1 MNTPQKTDSRSFQ
14 IEFMN
19 VNEFRKKIDE
29 TIEKI
34 CSEYPEVNPDEINI
48 LGESDTICM
57 GDYDQDITVLTFKF
71 KRNLTQEEI
80 DLRNWER
87 ENVKKRQILNLQKL
101 IRDNIEDTREYLKEL
116 GFMISERPVMKRDCA
131 EGITEMFRDEY
142 DNFTKLSKA
151 RHEYMKENEE

>member
-1 MNTPQKTDSRSFQ
+1 MNTLQKTDTRSFQ

-29 TIEKI
+29 AIKTICTK
-34 CSEYPEVNPDEINI
+34 YPEVNPDEINI
-48 LGESDTICM
+48 FGESDTICM

-71 KRNLTQEEI
+71 KRNLTPEEI
-80 DLRNWER
+80 EMRNQER

-116 GFMISERPVMKRDCA
+116 GFAISDRPVMKRDCA

-142 DNFTKLSKA
+142 DKFTELSKA

>member
-1 MNTPQKTDSRSFQ
+1 MNTLQKTDTRSFQ

-19 VNEFRKKIDE
+19 VNDFRKKIDE
-29 TIEKI
+29 TIGKI
-34 CSEYPEVNPDEINI
+34 CLEYPEVNPDEINI

-80 DLRNWER
+80 DMRNWEK
-87 ENVKKRQILNLQKL
+87 ENIKKRQILNLQKL

-142 DNFTKLSKA
+142 DKFTELSKA

>member
-1 MNTPQKTDSRSFQ
+1 MNTLQKTDTRSFQ

-29 TIEKI
+29 AIKTIFTK
-34 CSEYPEVNPDEINI
+34 YPEVNPDEINI
-48 LGESDTICM
+48 FGESDTICM

-71 KRNLTQEEI
+71 KRNLTPEEI
-80 DLRNWER
+80 EMRNWER

-116 GFMISERPVMKRDCA
+116 GFAISDRPVMKRDCA

-142 DNFTKLSKA
+142 DKFTELSKA

>member
-1 MNTPQKTDSRSFQ
+1 MNTLQKTDSRSFQ

-19 VNEFRKKIDE
+19 INEFRKKIDE
-29 TIEKI
+29 AIKTI
-34 CSEYPEVNPDEINI
+34 CTEYPEVNPDEINI
-48 LGESDTICM
+48 LGESDSICM

-80 DLRNWER
+80 DMRNWEK

-101 IRDNIEDTREYLKEL
+101 IRDNIEDTRDYLKEL
-116 GFMISERPVMKRDCA
+116 GFVISERPVMKRDCA

-142 DNFTKLSKA
+142 DNFTELSKA